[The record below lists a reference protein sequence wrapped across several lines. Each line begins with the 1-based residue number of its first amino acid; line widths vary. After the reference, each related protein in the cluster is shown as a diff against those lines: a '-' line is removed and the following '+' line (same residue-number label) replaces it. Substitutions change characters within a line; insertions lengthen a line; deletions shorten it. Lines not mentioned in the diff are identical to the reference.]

1 MMDDKTPEE
10 QEEFDEQKLREE
22 LRKIM
27 DLNFE
32 ISRRNHEEESQFE
45 ATIEQINRISGQ
57 AYRAKHGIPLHNY
70 SDNEDEEDDDESEH
84 EIGDDEI
91 DYDAERKKRAE

>member
-32 ISRRNHEEESQFE
+32 ISRRNHEEEAQFE
-45 ATIEQINRISGQ
+45 AVIE
-57 AYRAKHGIPLHNY
+57 H
-70 SDNEDEEDDDESEH
+70 D
-84 EIGDDEI
+84 
-91 DYDAERKKRAE
+91 